1 MLGDLSMTLCDPF
14 AINFLATSALKIM
27 NHQVERDG
35 VPRENAVLHLLLRML
50 ALGLSA
56 WEMIETQ
63 EFAEP
68 KLDSS
73 LVTRFIPA
81 LMSLIVDDQVRAL
94 NNKMPAEERETAT
107 IIIEHSGPPPEAYQ
121 VSRS

>member
-1 MLGDLSMTLCDPF
+1 MTLCDPF